1 MQSPPLVS
9 MAQARQITSLAE
21 LPDNVQVELR
31 RHWQEILQEFM
42 SKHDGHCFF
51 LQCSRHPCYTV
62 TFTPPQE
69 FMKDPARV
77 FVNATVND
85 QPMRFSVADLV
96 ETPCRLK
103 LDVTGNGCCKCPECQ
118 QDMTLN
124 NPVIDGLDFAHVAR
138 MMRVDAVMPASKQ
151 ELRELMRCAQCH
163 NVVKSRQKVSAQV
176 ASVSATV
183 LKAARRSTGKSTSLS
198 AALSKHS
205 NCLSIAMAR
214 PEISLACMA
223 PFF

>member
-69 FMKDPARV
+69 FLEDPARV

-103 LDVTGNGCCKCPECQ
+103 LDVTGNGCCKCPACQ

-138 MMRVDAVMPASKQ
+138 MMRVDAVMPASKR
-151 ELRELMRCAQCH
+151 EVRELMRCAQCGKAKPKSKCSGCLCVRYCSKGCQKKH
-163 NVVKSRQKVSAQV
+163 WKEHKPICSLVKA
-176 ASVSATV
+176 
-183 LKAARRSTGKSTSLS
+183 LKLSLNRNGS
-198 AALSKHS
+198 
-205 NCLSIAMAR
+205 
-214 PEISLACMA
+214 P
-223 PFF
+223 